1 MNRRLVKLSCITH
14 AAAALVLLA
23 SPRGLLGQALQITSP
38 SNGAVVTP
46 GQTLAVTV
54 SADASAFQGIVVI
67 GQTALG
73 LTSPLTAPPYQFS
86 IYIPADVAAGNYTLT
101 ALGIP
106 QSGTGPIVSTITI
119 DIERSDMP
127 TQISSDPT
135 AIPFGYARATGYL
148 FVTGS
153 FTDGSQVDLTASAQI
168 AYSSDNPAVATV
180 SGHGVVT
187 AVAPGTA
194 NVTVTYGNATIGQ
207 TSIQIPLTVPQP
219 ITVNP
224 PTVSL
229 YASQTQEFTATLAID
244 PALDQSVT
252 WSITPAL
259 GSIDSTGLYTAPSTL
274 SSWQGVT
281 VTATSVADPTKSAS
295 AQVWVFPPV
304 SVSLAPSTATLTAGN
319 VQTFAATAL
328 NGSGNV
334 TWSTNPAAAGTV
346 QTVQVPNPNNPFVPF
361 PGLAFYAPA
370 AITTPQTVTITA
382 TSVYDTTKSASAQ
395 LSLAP
400 SVAVSVSPSS
410 ATLSALQSQQFGASI
425 NYGSNATP
433 VWSLN
438 PNVGTISAAGLY
450 TAPATVTYQQTI
462 AVIATGPDI
471 GAGPCS
477 GAAAVTLMP
486 QISSSITAPTGLAAT
501 VPSNSEID
509 LSWTASTKSGGSIA
523 GYNVFRNGTWVG
535 STAGTSF
542 ADLGLVAATPY
553 AYTVAA
559 YDAAQTMC

>member
-1 MNRRLVKLSCITH
+1 MT
-14 AAAALVLLA
+14 A
-23 SPRGLLGQALQITSP
+23 S
-38 SNGAVVTP
+38 
-46 GQTLAVTV
+46 
-54 SADASAFQGIVVI
+54 
-67 GQTALG
+67 
-73 LTSPLTAPPYQFS
+73 PYQFS
-86 IYIPADVAAGNYTLT
+86 IPVPPNAESGRCLIAAIGVPTAGGDPVFSADIEV
-101 ALGIP
+101 
-106 QSGTGPIVSTITI
+106 
-119 DIERSDMP
+119 DIERPDSP
-127 TQISSDPT
+127 QQLQNE
-135 AIPFGYARATGYL
+135 R
-148 FVTGS
+148 GS
-153 FTDGSQVDLTASAQI
+153 VNFSYGGEKLPLAVIGTFADGSQVRLNRSTYTT
-168 AYSSDNPAVATV
+168 YSSDTPSVATV
-180 SGHGVVT
+180 DAEGWVT
-187 AVAPGTA
+187 SVAPGNAKITI
-194 NVTVTYGNATIGQ
+194 TYGNASTGT
-207 TSIQIPLTVPQP
+207 TSTQVPVYVQVPIEVNPLTSSLYTSQSEKFAA
-219 ITVNP
+219 
-224 PTVSL
+224 TVSMD
-229 YASQTQEFTATLAID
+229 YK
-244 PALDQSVT
+244 LDQSVT
-252 WSITPAL
+252 WSISPQL

-274 SSWQGVT
+274 LSWQGVT
-281 VTATSVADPTKSAS
+281 VRATSVADPTKSAS

-304 SVSLAPSTATLTAGN
+304 SVTLAPSTATLTAGN

-334 TWSTNPAAAGTV
+334 TWSTNPATAGTV
-346 QTVQVPNPNNPFVPF
+346 QTVQVPNPNNPFGPF
-361 PGLAFYAPA
+361 PGLAIYAPA